1 MKVSKHGLYFDVV
14 NRLTELIR
22 GHNVKLFCNNL
33 YTSLPLFCFLKR
45 NYNIRSTGTIRSLRI
60 GLPPAIK
67 NPGKMVRGEFKMFQD
82 ANDESLTACVWQDTR
97 QVRYIST
104 AYSPTVVGAALR
116 RVNARYEHINQPLLC
131 SEYCCHYQNVDRFDQ
146 AKSQY
151 LISRRSYRS
160 WKYLWFF
167 SFQAMIINAY
177 ILYKKTHPALPR
189 TFTQIH
195 FRSKLAKGL
204 IGNFSAHKR
213 RNISVQPLFLGP
225 DAPPTVQM
233 ASHENI
239 CMENGKVRQCK
250 PHRHFTGSTMCT
262 VYGCKLCGI
271 YVCKE
276 CSVKWHAVE

>member
-1 MKVSKHGLYFDVV
+1 M
-14 NRLTELIR
+14 
-22 GHNVKLFCNNL
+22 C
-33 YTSLPLFCFLKR
+33 
-45 NYNIRSTGTIRSLRI
+45 
-60 GLPPAIK
+60 
-67 NPGKMVRGEFKMFQD
+67 
-82 ANDESLTACVWQDTR
+82 

-116 RVNARYEHINQPLLC
+116 RVNARYERINQPLLC
-131 SEYCCHYQNVDRFDQ
+131 SEYCC
-146 AKSQY
+146 QY
-151 LISRRSYRS
+151 LISRRLYCS

-195 FRSKLAKGL
+195 FRSQLAKGL

-233 ASHENI
+233 ALHENVH
-239 CMENGKVRQCK
+239 MENGKVCQCK
-250 PHRHFTGSTMCT
+250 PHRHFTGSTMHT

-276 CSVKWHAVE
+276 CSVKWHTAE